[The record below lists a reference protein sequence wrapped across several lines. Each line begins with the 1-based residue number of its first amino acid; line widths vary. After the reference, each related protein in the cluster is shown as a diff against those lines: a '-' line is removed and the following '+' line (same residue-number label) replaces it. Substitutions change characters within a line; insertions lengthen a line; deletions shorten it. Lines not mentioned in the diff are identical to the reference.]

1 MGFAGRTVV
10 VALAVALLAIPALA
24 GAQGGGYDTDP
35 TREQF
40 VAKADPQCKKANS
53 KSNREFKPVEKLVKK
68 GKYKAAGESLIKGEE
83 YQLKLYK
90 KLGKIDRPP
99 ADAKTI
105 GKWLKGLKAGSKTWV
120 GAGKDLKK
128 KKFKAVGAGLD
139 EAEAQFKKANKK
151 VKGFG
156 FRYCA

>member
-1 MGFAGRTVV
+1 MVAVLL
-10 VALAVALLAIPALA
+10 VALAVPAFA
-24 GAQGGGYDTDP
+24 AAQGGYDTDP

-40 VAKADPQCKKANS
+40 VAQADPKCKRANA
-53 KSNREFKPVEKLVKK
+53 KSNREFQPVEKLVKK
-68 GKYKAAGESLIKGEE
+68 GKYKAAGERLIRGEE
-83 YQLKLYK
+83 YQLELYR
-90 KLGKIDRPP
+90 KLGKLDRPP

-105 GKWLKGLKAGSKTWV
+105 GKWLRTLKEGSQTWI

-128 KKFKAVGAGLD
+128 KKFKAAGAGLED
-139 EAEAQFKKANKK
+139 AEALFKKARKK